1 MKRSDAM
8 RAMSYALIGAALLL
22 GACATEPEKPAASA
36 PVGEAGKPGATPQ
49 PVKPSPP
56 VARVEPG
63 KPGGSPFAA
72 LKDPSNVLSRRT
84 IYFDFDR
91 FEVKDEYRSLVEAH
105 AKFLRENPSA
115 KMLIQGNADE
125 RGSREYNVGLGQRRS
140 DSVKKMLVL
149 LGVRDNQIEAVSL
162 GEEKPACSEHSE
174 ECWAKNRRD
183 DMLYNGEY

>member
-1 MKRSDAM
+1 MPAM
-8 RAMSYALIGAALLL
+8 FYALIGAVLLL

-36 PVGEAGKPGATPQ
+36 PVGEPGKPGATAQ

-72 LKDPSNVLSRRT
+72 LKDPNNILSRRT
-84 IYFDFDR
+84 VYFDFDR
-91 FEVKDEYRSLVEAH
+91 FEVRDEYRPLVEAH

-140 DSVKKMLVL
+140 DSVKKMLIL
-149 LGVRDNQIEAVSL
+149 LGARDNQIEAVSL
-162 GEEKPACSEHSE
+162 GEEKPACSEHGE
-174 ECWAKNRRD
+174 DCWAKNRRD

>member
-1 MKRSDAM
+1 M
-8 RAMSYALIGAALLL
+8 RAMFYALIGAVLLL
-22 GACATEPEKPAASA
+22 GACATEPEKPASA

-72 LKDPSNVLSRRT
+72 LKDPNNILSRRT
-84 IYFDFDR
+84 VYFDFDR
-91 FEVKDEYRSLVEAH
+91 FEVRDEYRPLVEAH

-140 DSVKKMLVL
+140 DSVKRALML
-149 LGVRDNQIEAVSL
+149 LGAKEGQIESVSL
-162 GEEKPACSEHSE
+162 GEEKPVCTEHAE
-174 ECWAKNRRD
+174 ECWAKNRRS
-183 DMLYNGEY
+183 DMLYGGEY

>member
-1 MKRSDAM
+1 M
-8 RAMSYALIGAALLL
+8 RAMFYALIGAVLLL

-36 PVGEAGKPGATPQ
+36 PVGEPGKPSATPQ

-72 LKDPSNVLSRRT
+72 LKDPSNILSRRT
-84 IYFDFDR
+84 VYFDFDR
-91 FEVKDEYRSLVEAH
+91 FEVRDEYRPLVEAH

-140 DSVKKMLVL
+140 DSVKKMLIL
-149 LGVRDNQIEAVSL
+149 LGARDSQIEAVSL

-174 ECWAKNRRD
+174 DCWAKNRRD

>member
-1 MKRSDAM
+1 MKRSNAM
-8 RAMSYALIGAALLL
+8 RAMFYALIGAALLL

-72 LKDPSNVLSRRT
+72 LKDPNNILSRRT
-84 IYFDFDR
+84 VYFDFDR
-91 FEVKDEYRSLVEAH
+91 FEVRDEYRPLVEAH
-105 AKFLRENPSA
+105 AKFLRANPSA
-115 KMLIQGNADE
+115 KMLIQGNTDE
-125 RGSREYNVGLGQRRS
+125 RGSREYNIGLGQRRA
-140 DSVKKMLVL
+140 DGVKKMLSL
-149 LGVRDNQIEAVSL
+149 LGVKEDQVESTSL
-162 GEEKPACSEHSE
+162 GEEKPKSEGHGE
-174 ECWAKNRRD
+174 EAWAQNRRS

>member
-1 MKRSDAM
+1 MKRSNAM
-8 RAMSYALIGAALLL
+8 RAMFYALIGAALLL

-72 LKDPSNVLSRRT
+72 LKDPNNILSRRT
-84 IYFDFDR
+84 VYFDFDR
-91 FEVKDEYRSLVEAH
+91 FEVRDEYRPLVEAH

-140 DSVKKMLVL
+140 DSVKKMLIL
-149 LGVRDNQIEAVSL
+149 LGARDSQIEAVSL

-174 ECWAKNRRD
+174 DCWAKNRRD